1 MKKDTG
7 APRSTP
13 VSTTPENEPQPEPST
28 EWFWET
34 DPDHRF
40 TYVSNEGT
48 ATTGLTLSDLAGRQ
62 RMDIAVDPQDG
73 KWTRHLADLDAHR
86 PFWGFEYS
94 VMAASGAIAHLSTSG
109 EPRFDES
116 GRFTGYRG
124 ATSDITERR
133 KVEQEL
139 RRARDLFQSVM
150 EHAPMGIVLKDSD
163 GRYQEVSQEWQRRF
177 GYSRDEV
184 VGKTPSELLPAD
196 IAKLYEASDSAVLNQ
211 GRKIVREEKLEEPNG
226 RDGHYLTTLFPTLDR
241 EGGVSGMG
249 LISVDITER
258 KLAEIAVEDSEQQIR
273 AVTDNLPFLISR
285 HDRDW
290 RYRFINREGAE
301 WYGLPADRIIGES
314 IFELFGHETC
324 EAIRSHIEAVL
335 SGHPAS
341 YSGSIAY
348 PDGKTREVEITFVPD
363 KAADDSVQ
371 GWFALAQDITERKRV
386 ARELADARE
395 LFNSLMRAAP
405 FEIVF
410 KDRDGKYLQ
419 VNRTWEQNN
428 GRTNEDVAGRRT
440 REIFPAQ
447 FAEVFA
453 ERDRAVLEGGQII
466 ETEEPASHI
475 DGTTHEFLSIRFPL
489 NPADRSATAGLGFIS
504 MDITARKKAERALLE
519 REEELE
525 TIADN
530 LPVLMARL
538 DRDWRYR
545 FINREGAGWYGM
557 PASEVVGKT
566 IPDLFSREHV
576 EGIRPSIES
585 VLRGENER
593 VAGSMQYPDGK
604 TRNIEITF
612 APDRTADGEVQ
623 GWFALAQD
631 LTARKRVERELEDAK
646 ELFNTLMQAAP
657 FEIVFKDS
665 EGKYLQVNRTWER
678 NHGQTNETA
687 VGRYSREIISAPFA
701 DVFADRDRAVLEG
714 GQIVESEEPAPHPD
728 GTIHDFFSVRFPLAP
743 AGRSASAGIG
753 LIAMDITARKK
764 AEKALRVR
772 EEELSA
778 ITNNLPVLIT
788 RFDRKGR
795 FEFMNRAGG
804 EWYGRSTDDIVG
816 KTVPEIL
823 GAESNAKVEPWIKRA
838 LTGERV
844 QFEERMY
851 YPDGTFRDV
860 DIAYIPDV
868 SRDGEIRGC
877 FGLVQNITERKAA
890 ESRMRESEARLQAIV
905 DNLPA
910 FIIHV
915 DSDQRYCFVNRVV
928 EEWYGRPASE
938 IIGRHVSEIIAP
950 ASYEKLRPRIETVLA
965 GQDVRLEETLL
976 YPDGITRSV
985 DQRWIADRDEN
996 GHTRGWFSLGQ
1007 DITERKRLEAD
1018 LLRNERLAT
1027 MGQLTGTVAH
1037 ELRNPLGAVA
1047 TSISAIRYKSN
1058 AAGLDMERS
1067 LARAE
1072 RGIARCD
1079 RIITELLD
1087 FARAKGLQREP
1098 TRIGEWIATIIAEHD
1113 IPDGISL
1120 SMDLKIGDAE
1130 VPVDRED
1137 FRRALINVI
1146 DNACQAIENGPGGRD
1161 SVGGR
1166 ISIACAISDG
1176 RLVCEIRDTGP
1187 GIPADSLHQV
1197 MEPLF
1202 STKSFG
1208 TGLGLPTVNRIMEEH
1223 GGGIDIESEPGQG
1236 ALVRLWLPLNAPPP
1250 EGHTDES

>member
-13 VSTTPENEPQPEPST
+13 VSTTPENEPQPEPSS

-94 VMAASGAIAHLSTSG
+94 VKAASGAIAHLSTSG

-139 RRARDLFQSVM
+139 RRARDLFQSVL
-150 EHAPMGIVLKDSD
+150 EHAPFGIVLKGSD

-196 IAKLYEASDSAVLNQ
+196 IAKVYEASDSVVLNQ
-211 GRKIVREEKLEEPNG
+211 GRKVVREEKLEGPDG

-249 LISVDITER
+249 LISTDITER
-258 KLAEIAVEDSEQQIR
+258 KLAEIALEDSEQQIR

-290 RYRFINREGAE
+290 RYRFINRAGAS
-301 WYGLPADRIIGES
+301 WYGRPADQIIGNS
-314 IFELFGHETC
+314 IPELFGHETC
-324 EAIRSHIEAVL
+324 EAIRPHVETVL
-335 SGHPAS
+335 SGRPAS
-341 YSGSIAY
+341 YSGGITY
-348 PDGKTREVEITFVPD
+348 PDGIIREVEITFVPD
-363 KAADDSVQ
+363 KAADDTVQ
-371 GWFALAQDITERKRV
+371 GWFALAQDMTERKRM
-386 ARELADARE
+386 ARELADTRE
-395 LFNSLMRAAP
+395 LFNALMQAAP

-410 KDRDGKYLQ
+410 KDVEGRYLQ
-419 VNRTWEQNN
+419 VNRTWEHNHGQ
-428 GRTNEDVAGRRT
+428 TNEKVVGRRT
-440 REIFPAQ
+440 GEILPALVAGD
-447 FAEVFA
+447 FAD
-453 ERDRAVLEGGQII
+453 RDRAVLQRGQTD
-466 ETEEPASHI
+466 EAEESAPHP
-475 DGTTHEFLSIRFPL
+475 DGTVHDYLVIRFPL
-489 NPADRSATAGLGFIS
+489 APEDRSTTGILGLIA
-504 MDITARKKAERALLE
+504 MDITARKKAEKALLE

-566 IPDLFSREHV
+566 IPDLFSREQV
-576 EGIRPSIES
+576 EAIRPSVET
-585 VLRGENER
+585 VLRGESER
-593 VAGSMQYPDGK
+593 FAGTMAYPDGK

-612 APDRTADGEVQ
+612 APDRTPDGEVR

-631 LTARKRVERELEDAK
+631 LTERAK
-646 ELFNTLMQAAP
+646 AA
-657 FEIVFKDS
+657 E
-665 EGKYLQVNRTWER
+665 
-678 NHGQTNETA
+678 
-687 VGRYSREIISAPFA
+687 
-701 DVFADRDRAVLEG
+701 
-714 GQIVESEEPAPHPD
+714 
-728 GTIHDFFSVRFPLAP
+728 
-743 AGRSASAGIG
+743 
-753 LIAMDITARKK
+753 
-764 AEKALRVR
+764 ALRKNER
-772 EEELSA
+772 QLST

-788 RFDRKGR
+788 RFDREGR
-795 FEFMNRAGG
+795 FEFVNRAGE
-804 EWYGRSTDDIVG
+804 EWYGRSTEDIVG
-816 KTVPEIL
+816 KTIPEII
-823 GAESNAKVEPWIKRA
+823 GAESNARVEPWIKRA
-838 LTGERV
+838 LKGEQVR
-844 QFEERMY
+844 FEERMY

-860 DIAYIPDV
+860 DIAYIPDI

-965 GQDVRLEETLL
+965 GQDVRLEDTLL

-1058 AAGLDMERS
+1058 AAGLDVERS

-1087 FARAKGLQREP
+1087 FARAKGLQRES
-1098 TRIGEWIATIIAEHD
+1098 TGFDEWLSAVVEEQD
-1113 IPDGISL
+1113 IPDDVSISIKQGAGDGTI
-1120 SMDLKIGDAE
+1120 SIDRDDL
-1130 VPVDRED
+1130 
-1137 FRRALINVI
+1137 RRAIINVV
-1146 DNACQAIENGPGGRD
+1146 DNACQAVADKHRD
-1161 SVGGR
+1161 SNPPTGR
-1166 ISIACAISDG
+1166 VEISSRTSG
-1176 RLVCEIRDTGP
+1176 NRLVCEIRDNGP
-1187 GIPADSLHQV
+1187 GIPADCLDQV

-1208 TGLGLPTVNRIMEEH
+1208 TGLGLPTVQRILEEH
-1223 GGGIDIESEPGQG
+1223 GGGIEIESEPGQG
-1236 ALVRLWLPLNAPPP
+1236 ALVRLWLPHDTESL
-1250 EGHTDES
+1250 EGRTDDQA

>member
-13 VSTTPENEPQPEPST
+13 VSTTPENEPQSEPSS

-94 VMAASGAIAHLSTSG
+94 VKAASGAIAHLSTSG

-124 ATSDITERR
+124 ATSDITERKKSER
-133 KVEQEL
+133 EL
-139 RRARDLFQSVM
+139 RKARDLFQAVLK
-150 EHAPMGIVLKDSD
+150 HAPFGIALKDSD
-163 GRYQEVSQEWQRRF
+163 GRYLAVSSDWQRLF
-177 GYSRDEV
+177 GKGQDDA
-184 VGKTPSELLPAD
+184 VGKLPSEFLPAD
-196 IAKLYEASDSAVLNQ
+196 IAEVYEERDSVVLKQ
-211 GRKIVREEKLEEPNG
+211 GRKVVQEERLERRNKNDEY
-226 RDGHYLTTLFPTLDR
+226 YLTTRFPTLDR

-249 LISVDITER
+249 LISTDITER
-258 KLAEIAVEDSEQQIR
+258 KLAEIALEDSEQQIR

-290 RYRFINREGAE
+290 RYRFINRAGAS
-301 WYGLPADRIIGES
+301 WYGRPADQIIGNS
-314 IFELFGHETC
+314 IPELFGHETC
-324 EAIRSHIEAVL
+324 EAIRPHIETVL
-335 SGHPAS
+335 SGRPAS
-341 YSGSIAY
+341 YSGGITY
-348 PDGKTREVEITFVPD
+348 PDGIIREVEITFVPD
-363 KAADDSVQ
+363 KAADDTVQ
-371 GWFALAQDITERKRV
+371 GWFALAQDMTERKRI

-395 LFNSLMRAAP
+395 LFNALMQAAP

-410 KDRDGKYLQ
+410 KDAEGKYLQ
-419 VNRTWEQNN
+419 VNRTWERNHGQ
-428 GRTNEDVAGRRT
+428 TNEGVVGCHT
-440 REIFPAQ
+440 REILPALVAGD
-447 FAEVFA
+447 FAD
-453 ERDRAVLEGGQII
+453 RDRAVLEGGEIV
-466 ETEEPASHI
+466 EAEELAPHP
-475 DGTTHEFLSIRFPL
+475 DGTVHDYLAIRFPL
-489 NPADRSATAGLGFIS
+489 APEDRSTTGILGLIA
-504 MDITARKKAERALLE
+504 MDITARKKAEKALLE

-566 IPDLFSREHV
+566 IPDLFSQEHV
-576 EGIRPSIES
+576 EAIRPSVET
-585 VLRGENER
+585 VLRGESER
-593 VAGSMQYPDGK
+593 FAGTMEYPDGK

-612 APDRTADGEVQ
+612 APDRTPDGEVR

-631 LTARKRVERELEDAK
+631 LTERAK
-646 ELFNTLMQAAP
+646 AA
-657 FEIVFKDS
+657 E
-665 EGKYLQVNRTWER
+665 
-678 NHGQTNETA
+678 
-687 VGRYSREIISAPFA
+687 
-701 DVFADRDRAVLEG
+701 
-714 GQIVESEEPAPHPD
+714 
-728 GTIHDFFSVRFPLAP
+728 
-743 AGRSASAGIG
+743 
-753 LIAMDITARKK
+753 
-764 AEKALRVR
+764 ALRKNER
-772 EEELSA
+772 QLST

-788 RFDRKGR
+788 RFDREGR
-795 FEFMNRAGG
+795 FEFINRAGE
-804 EWYGRSTDDIVG
+804 EWYGRSTEDIVG
-816 KTVPEIL
+816 KTIPEII
-823 GAESNAKVEPWIKRA
+823 GAESNARVEPWIKRA
-838 LTGERV
+838 LKGEQVR
-844 QFEERMY
+844 FEERMY

-860 DIAYIPDV
+860 DIVYIPDV
-868 SRDGEIRGC
+868 SGNGEIRGC
-877 FGLVQNITERKAA
+877 IGLVQNITERKAA

-1058 AAGLDMERS
+1058 AAGLDVERS

-1120 SMDLKIGDAE
+1120 SMDLKTGDAE

-1166 ISIACAISDG
+1166 ISIACAISDD

-1187 GIPADSLHQV
+1187 GIPADSLHQI

>member
-13 VSTTPENEPQPEPST
+13 VSTTPENEPQPEPSS

-62 RMDIAVDPQDG
+62 RMDIAVNPQDG

-94 VMAASGAIAHLSTSG
+94 VKAASGAIAHLSTSG

-139 RRARDLFQSVM
+139 RRARDLFQSVL
-150 EHAPMGIVLKDSD
+150 EHAPFGIVLKGSD

-177 GYSRDEV
+177 GWSRDEV
-184 VGKTPSELLPAD
+184 IGKTPSEFLPAD
-196 IAKLYEASDSAVLNQ
+196 IAKVYEASDSVVLNQ
-211 GRKIVREEKLEEPNG
+211 GRKVVREEKLEGPDG

-249 LISVDITER
+249 LISTDITER
-258 KLAEIAVEDSEQQIR
+258 KLAEIALKDSEQQIR

-290 RYRFINREGAE
+290 RYRFINRAGAS
-301 WYGLPADRIIGES
+301 WYGRPADQIIGNS
-314 IFELFGHETC
+314 IPELFGHETC
-324 EAIRSHIEAVL
+324 EAIRPHVETVL
-335 SGHPAS
+335 SGSPAS
-341 YSGSIAY
+341 YSGGITY
-348 PDGKTREVEITFVPD
+348 PDGIIREVEITFVPD
-363 KAADDSVQ
+363 KAADDTVQ

-395 LFNSLMRAAP
+395 LFNALMQAAP

-410 KDRDGKYLQ
+410 KDVEGRYLQ
-419 VNRTWEQNN
+419 VNRTWELNHGQ
-428 GRTNEDVAGRRT
+428 TNEEVVGCHT
-440 REIFPAQ
+440 REILPAKVADI
-447 FAEVFA
+447 FAD
-453 ERDRAVLEGGQII
+453 RDRAVLEGGEIV
-466 ETEEPASHI
+466 EAEELAPHP
-475 DGTTHEFLSIRFPL
+475 DGTVHDYLAIRFPL
-489 NPADRSATAGLGFIS
+489 APEDRSTTGILGLIA
-504 MDITARKKAERALLE
+504 MDITARKKAEKALLE

-566 IPDLFSREHV
+566 ISDLFSQEHV
-576 EGIRPSIES
+576 EAIRPSVET
-585 VLRGENER
+585 VLRGESER
-593 VAGSMQYPDGK
+593 FAGTMEYPDGK

-612 APDRTADGEVQ
+612 APDRTPDGEVQ

-631 LTARKRVERELEDAK
+631 LTERQKSAEA
-646 ELFNTLMQAAP
+646 
-657 FEIVFKDS
+657 
-665 EGKYLQVNRTWER
+665 LQKNER
-678 NHGQTNETA
+678 Q
-687 VGRYSREIISAPFA
+687 
-701 DVFADRDRAVLEG
+701 
-714 GQIVESEEPAPHPD
+714 
-728 GTIHDFFSVRFPLAP
+728 
-743 AGRSASAGIG
+743 
-753 LIAMDITARKK
+753 
-764 AEKALRVR
+764 
-772 EEELSA
+772 LS
-778 ITNNLPVLIT
+778 TVTDNLPVLIT
-788 RFDRKGR
+788 QFDREGR
-795 FEFMNRAGG
+795 FEFMNKAGE
-804 EWYGRSTDDIVG
+804 EWYGHPASYIVG
-816 KTVPEIL
+816 KTISEIL

-844 QFEERMY
+844 RFEERMY
-851 YPDGTFRDV
+851 YPDGSFRDV

-868 SRDGEIRGC
+868 SRDGGIRGC

-890 ESRMRESEARLQAIV
+890 ESRLRESEARLQAVV

-938 IIGRHVSEIIAP
+938 IIGRHISEIIAP

-965 GQDVRLEETLL
+965 GQDVRLEDTLL

-1007 DITERKRLEAD
+1007 DISERKRLEAD

-1120 SMDLKIGDAE
+1120 SMDLKIGDAK

-1161 SVGGR
+1161 SVEGR

-1223 GGGIDIESEPGQG
+1223 GGGIEIESEPGQG